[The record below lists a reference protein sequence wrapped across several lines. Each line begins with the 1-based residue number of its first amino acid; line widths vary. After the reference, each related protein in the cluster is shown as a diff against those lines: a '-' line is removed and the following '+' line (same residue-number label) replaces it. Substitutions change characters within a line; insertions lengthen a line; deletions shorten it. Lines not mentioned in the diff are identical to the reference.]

1 MWNICHWCNFPLKSC
16 NTHENNASFMSVHLH
31 MSLSLKP
38 YSWHIVH
45 YANHILCLFNHDFQW
60 EKLERRRF
68 RIVKRDRLP
77 RSSEENKPS
86 EVSEENR
93 RLSGSVGLWS
103 VTWTGWRFHVVV
115 LLVPLHG
122 TVVTQHHLP
131 QGFAEVRQAGN
142 VAVQGDMLPT
152 EKWWK

>member
-1 MWNICHWCNFPLKSC
+1 
-16 NTHENNASFMSVHLH
+16 MSVHLH

-45 YANHILCLFNHDFQW
+45 YANLILCLFNHDFQW

-93 RLSGSVGLWS
+93 GGFQAAWAFGALPGLGDASMLSCSS
-103 VTWTGWRFHVVV
+103 CHCM
-115 LLVPLHG
+115 
-122 TVVTQHHLP
+122 
-131 QGFAEVRQAGN
+131 VR
-142 VAVQGDMLPT
+142 
-152 EKWWK
+152 W